1 MKRFTRAVA
10 LGAMLFSTQALAQN
24 VAVLGVEE
32 ALLTS
37 DAAKSFR
44 EELKKE
50 FADDEKQLVEL
61 EKQAREL
68 RDKLQKNAGLASE
81 DDIKQMRM
89 QFQKAFAEYQRRGQA
104 MQQQRAEREQAFIAE
119 MRPRLDKVI
128 RQLIEDEKFDVVIS
142 KQATVYTADSA
153 DLTERVTQLLNK
165 Q

>member
-1 MKRFTRAVA
+1 MKRFTRVA
-10 LGAMLFSTQALAQN
+10 AMAAMMFSAPVWAQKI
-24 VAVLGVEE
+24 AVLSVEE

-37 DAAKSFR
+37 SAANSFR

-50 FADDEKQLVEL
+50 FADDEKQLVAL

-81 DDIKQMRM
+81 EDIKQMRL

-119 MRPRLDKVI
+119 MRPRLDKAI
-128 RQLIEDEKFDVVIS
+128 RELIEKDKFDIVIS
-142 KQATVYTADSA
+142 KQATVYTADSV
-153 DLTERVTQLLNK
+153 DLTSRVTELLNK

>member
-1 MKRFTRAVA
+1 MKRLTRAAAICA
-10 LGAMLFSTQALAQN
+10 LMFSTHTLAQN

-37 DAAKSFR
+37 DAAKVFR

-81 DDIKQMRM
+81 DDIKQMRL

-104 MQQQRAEREQAFIAE
+104 MQQQRSEREQAFIAE
-119 MRPRLDKVI
+119 MRPRLDKAI
-128 RQLIEDEKFDVVIS
+128 RALIENEKFDVVIS
-142 KQATVYTADSA
+142 KQATVYTADGV
-153 DLTERVTQLLNK
+153 DLTKRVTQLLNK

>member
-1 MKRFTRAVA
+1 MKRLTRAAAVC
-10 LGAMLFSTQALAQN
+10 AMLFSTQVLAQN

-50 FADDEKQLVEL
+50 FADDEKQLVGL

-68 RDKLQKNAGLASE
+68 REKLQKNAGLASE
-81 DDIKQMRM
+81 DDIKQMRL

-119 MRPRLDKVI
+119 MRPLLDKAI
-128 RQLIEDEKFDVVIS
+128 RELIEAEKFDIVIS
-142 KQATVYTADSA
+142 KQATVYTADSV
-153 DLTERVTQLLNK
+153 DLTSRVTTLLNK